1 MNKKK
6 HWETVYNTK
15 TPQEV
20 SWTQKYPKTSIE
32 FIKSLKIDSSK
43 PIIDVGG
50 GDSHLV
56 DVLIKEGFTDITVL
70 DISEKALLRAQER
83 LGENSKIVSWIVC
96 DILDFK
102 PTKNYSIWHDRAAF
116 HFLTEASQ
124 IKNYTEKVNRY
135 VSQGLVIGTFS
146 ENGPQKCSG
155 IKVSPNT
162 ISINLKLIS
171 KRTLIQL
178 KVKKKYI
185 VLRLILSKNLRLCA
199 LKKNLTNYFKLFNFT
214 SNNLTPNFISFFI

>member
-6 HWETVYNTK
+6 HWETVFNTK

-83 LGENSKIVSWIVC
+83 LGENAKKVSWIVC

-102 PTKNYSIWHDRAAF
+102 PNKNYSIWHDRASF
-116 HFLTEASQ
+116 HFLTEPSQ
-124 IKNYTEKVNRY
+124 IKRYTEKVNHC
-135 VSQGLVIGTFS
+135 VLEGLVIGTFS
-146 ENGPQKCSG
+146 KKGPLKCSG
-155 IKVSPNT
+155 LDISQYDFDKLTANFKENFNT
-162 ISINLKLIS
+162 IEEKEEVHI
-171 KRTLIQL
+171 TPFDTMQ
-178 KVKKKYI
+178 
-185 VLRLILSKNLRLCA
+185 
-199 LKKNLTNYFKLFNFT
+199 NFT
-214 SNNLTPNFISFFI
+214 FMSFRKKTN

>member
-102 PTKNYSIWHDRAAF
+102 PTRNYSIWHDRAAF

-146 ENGPQKCSG
+146 ENGPLKCSG
-155 IKVSPNT
+155 LNITQYNFDK
-162 ISINLKLIS
+162 LKANFKENFNS
-171 KRTLIQL
+171 TEGKEEVHSTPFDTQQ
-178 KVKKKYI
+178 KFTFMCFKKKP
-185 VLRLILSKNLRLCA
+185 N
-199 LKKNLTNYFKLFNFT
+199 KLF
-214 SNNLTPNFISFFI
+214 

>member
-1 MNKKK
+1 MNKKI

-32 FIKSLKIDSSK
+32 FVKSFKIDSSK

-56 DVLIKEGFTDITVL
+56 DVLIKEGYTDITVL

-83 LGENSKIVSWIVC
+83 LGKKSEKVNWIVC

-102 PTKNYSIWHDRAAF
+102 PKRNYSIWHDRAAF
-116 HFLTEASQ
+116 HFLTEALQ
-124 IKNYTEKVNRY
+124 IEKYTEKVNRY
-135 VSQGLVIGTFS
+135 VSEGLVIGTFS
-146 ENGPQKCSG
+146 EEGPLKCSG
-155 IKVSPNT
+155 LD
-162 ISINLKLIS
+162 ISQYNFDKLTANFLS
-171 KRTLIQL
+171 LIH
-178 KVKKKYI
+178 I
-185 VLRLILSKNLRLCA
+185 
-199 LKKNLTNYFKLFNFT
+199 
-214 SNNLTPNFISFFI
+214 

>member
-32 FIKSLKIDSSK
+32 FVKSFKIDSSK
-43 PIIDVGG
+43 PIIDIGG

-56 DVLIKEGFTDITVL
+56 DVLIKEGYTDITVL

-83 LGENSKIVSWIVC
+83 LGKKSEKVNWIVC

-102 PTKNYSIWHDRAAF
+102 PKRNYSIWHDRAAF
-116 HFLTEASQ
+116 HFLTEALQ
-124 IKNYTEKVNRY
+124 IEKYTEKVNRY
-135 VSQGLVIGTFS
+135 VSEGLVIGTFS
-146 ENGPQKCSG
+146 EEGPLKCSG
-155 IKVSPNT
+155 LD
-162 ISINLKLIS
+162 ISQYNFDKL
-171 KRTLIQL
+171 TA
-178 KVKKKYI
+178 
-185 VLRLILSKNLRLCA
+185 N
-199 LKKNLTNYFKLFNFT
+199 FKENFNAIERKEEIHITPFDTQQNFT
-214 SNNLTPNFISFFI
+214 FMCFKKTNELF